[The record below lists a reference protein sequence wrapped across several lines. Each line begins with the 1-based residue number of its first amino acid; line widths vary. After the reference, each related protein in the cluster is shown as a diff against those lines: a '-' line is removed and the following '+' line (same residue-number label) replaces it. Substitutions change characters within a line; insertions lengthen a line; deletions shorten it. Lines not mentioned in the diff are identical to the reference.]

1 MPRRADPG
9 GPGVL
14 PRLCARL
21 AAAFPQTGKSSL
33 FTIGFLQL
41 NFFWKGA
48 AGILLWPV
56 YLGSALRPLLQ
67 SLSKL

>member
-1 MPRRADPG
+1 MEKISIEQHSVSGLLWFAG
-9 GPGVL
+9 W
-14 PRLCARL
+14 
-21 AAAFPQTGKSSL
+21 L

-41 NFFWKGA
+41 SFFWKGA

-67 SLSKL
+67 SAPKL